1 MRQVR
6 FTMQLATKDIAREP
20 SQRYPLKLMI
30 EDGDTANKIIEVG
43 KMSDALDI
51 TIVGLR
57 RDRRGPCP
65 RITYN
70 MQHCEWREPPHRK
83 TERLILSVAEEEIA
97 DRIIEIVE
105 DSEELDIKIVGVDL
119 LRERQRQEKSDSF
132 WQALSIAS
140 RLR

>member
-6 FTMQLATKDIAREP
+6 FTMQLATKDIASEP

-30 EDGDTANKIIEVG
+30 EDGDMANKIVAIG

-57 RDRRGPCP
+57 RDRRGLCP

-70 MQHCEWREPPHRK
+70 MQHCEWREPAYAR
-83 TERLILSVAEEEIA
+83 TERLILSVTNEQIA

-105 DSEELDIKIVGVDL
+105 DSEELDINIVGVDL
-119 LRERQRQEKSDSF
+119 ARARQRQEKSDSF
-132 WQALSIAS
+132 WNALSIVP